1 MFRGESTAVVSHLRG
16 EPSRCPAEPRAR
28 QRAISERSGQ
38 RRPGRRG
45 SGGMRQAA
53 GGSAA
58 APTGERHR
66 NEPGRF
72 GTALPALEAGQMSP
86 HERLGKKEWPPRRRI
101 RRKEPRSRKRETR
114 KRKYYVCR
122 WQGEGIEAVG
132 SKQSLLPFARSR
144 PKKKKKR
151 KGGGGKKRKIKREG
165 GKCKPPNL

>member
-1 MFRGESTAVVSHLRG
+1 MLSYLRG

-28 QRAISERSGQ
+28 RRAMRERSGQ

-45 SGGMRQAA
+45 SGGMRRAA

-72 GTALPALEAGQMSP
+72 GTALPATEAGQMSS
-86 HERLGKKEWPPRRRI
+86 HERPGQKECPPRRRI
-101 RRKEPRSRKRETR
+101 RGKGPRSRKRETR
-114 KRKYYVCR
+114 KRKYYICR

-132 SKQSLLPFARSR
+132 SKQSLLPFSRSR
-144 PKKKKKR
+144 PKK
-151 KGGGGKKRKIKREG
+151 
-165 GKCKPPNL
+165 N